1 MKKHHLI
8 IILNMLFVLSAYSQ
22 NSAIHLDG
30 IDDFIE
36 IPSKIANFDHN
47 EDFTIS
53 IWIKPALD
61 QPNINNHDNDF
72 LEKWDFEGSY
82 PFVMR
87 YMNQKASKDST
98 GKIIVGRYDTEGNN
112 PMLLS
117 TKKIN
122 DGNWHNIIFIK
133 DEENLLLYI
142 DGKPAGNLVD
152 FTEATTKNNS
162 PLFIGKRGPN
172 FNFFKGEI
180 DELHI
185 WDYANYSATEKIYN
199 KLPSE
204 DGLLASYNFDEG
216 IPNGINDTEYKLH
229 DYLKKNDGDLINFE
243 LDGDESNFVVN
254 PIIFKD
260 TSTTTITIRS
270 PIGLVN
276 NRKNVIDNEIFI
288 SGIVNSATPITT
300 ITINGNIVS
309 NFQSVTLFQQK
320 FSLTEG
326 ENKIIVIATD
336 KYGKKTQTEF
346 TIVKDEPQINT
357 TLAELPKIDLGRR
370 IALVIGNSDY
380 KNALKLKNPVN
391 DANLMSKELTN
402 LGFKVEALIDGTKVQ
417 IRQAIINH
425 KNELLKDSKT
435 TGLFYYAGHGIQDK
449 KQHNYIVP
457 VEASMNNEDV
467 IEDECYDIERLLLN
481 LKEAKNDLN
490 IVILDACRNNPF
502 ARSFR
507 GDAGGGLAAIK
518 TPAKGTF
525 IAYAT
530 EPGNVADDGKG
541 ENGLYTEALV
551 KALREPRLKIEEV
564 FKLTREEVYKNSN
577 EKQLPWDR
585 AFFLGNFYFNVK

>member
-1 MKKHHLI
+1 MKTRILI
-8 IILNMLFVLSAYSQ
+8 IALNMLFVLSAYSQ
-22 NSAIHLDG
+22 NSAMHLDG

-36 IPSKIANFDHN
+36 IPSKVANFDYN

-72 LEKWDFEGSY
+72 LEKWDFEGAY

-117 TKKIN
+117 TKKVN

-133 DEENLLLYI
+133 DKENLLLYI

-152 FTEATTKNNS
+152 FTKATTKNNS

-185 WDYANYSATEKIYN
+185 WDFANYSATEKIYN

-229 DYLKKNDGDLINFE
+229 DYLKKNDGDLMNFE

-276 NRKNVIDNEIFI
+276 NRKNVTDNEIFI

-309 NFQSVTLFQQK
+309 NFQSVTLFQQN
-320 FSLTEG
+320 FSLIEG

-336 KYGKKTQTEF
+336 KYGKKTEYQF
-346 TIVKDEPQINT
+346 TINKISTQINSI
-357 TLAELPKIDLGRR
+357 AAQLPKIEPGKR
-370 IALVIGNSDY
+370 IALVIGNANY
-380 KNALKLKNPVN
+380 QYALKLKNPIN
-391 DANLMSKELTN
+391 DAKLMSKELAE
-402 LGFKVEALIDGTKVQ
+402 LGFKVDTVLNGTKGK
-417 IRQAIINH
+417 IRQAILNF
-425 KNELLKDSKT
+425 KNNLAKDKTT

-449 KQHNYIVP
+449 KSHNYIVP
-457 VEASMNNEDV
+457 IEAKTNDEDA
-467 IEDECYDIERLLLN
+467 IEDDCYDIERLITN
-481 LKEAKNDLN
+481 LQEAKNELN
-490 IVILDACRNNPF
+490 IIILDACRNNPF

-507 GDAGGGLAAIK
+507 GDAGGGLAPR
-518 TPAKGTF
+518 TPPKGMY

-551 KALREPRLKIEEV
+551 KALREPRMKIEEV
-564 FKLTREEVYKNSN
+564 FKMTRQEVYKNSN
-577 EKQLPWDR
+577 ENQRPWDR
-585 AFFLGNFYFNVK
+585 AFILGEFYFNVK